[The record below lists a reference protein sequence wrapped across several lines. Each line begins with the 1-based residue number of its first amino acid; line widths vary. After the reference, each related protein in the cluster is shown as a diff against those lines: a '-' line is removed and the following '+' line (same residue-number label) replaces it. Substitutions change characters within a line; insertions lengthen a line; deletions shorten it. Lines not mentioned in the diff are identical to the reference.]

1 MTEKPSGKC
10 EVGYCPLV
18 GYEVVIEAMR
28 KASTAAG
35 DAAAAAG
42 KVDLGGAVDDVD
54 TAMPGSTSGPA
65 ADALAKTW
73 ADQVKAWSTDADGYA
88 KDLSTAADH
97 YAANEE
103 AAKADFQGLG

>member
-1 MTEKPSGKC
+1 LTEKPSGKC